1 MRYATHDPN
10 SLQTIARV
18 VSEESTEIKITAQ
31 NLILFWVENLQPHL
45 DKCVGLMSP
54 LHITIIT
61 QMYLHYGRDF
71 WTKLDFQKCN
81 LFLYFDD
88 LTILYVILLQQ
99 KLACYS
105 MYGSFSQMTFRQQEP
120 VLLRYY
126 IHKQQICWNNKN
138 KLSKWFEELQK
149 KEVQRTMI

>member
-1 MRYATHDPN
+1 
-10 SLQTIARV
+10 
-18 VSEESTEIKITAQ
+18 
-31 NLILFWVENLQPHL
+31 
-45 DKCVGLMSP
+45 
-54 LHITIIT
+54 
-61 QMYLHYGRDF
+61 MYLHYGRDF

-105 MYGSFSQMTFRQQEP
+105 MYGTFSQMTFRQSEP

-126 IHKQQICWNNKN
+126 IHKQQICWSNKN